1 MKKVI
6 GYIRVSTREQA
17 ESGCSLQAQRE
28 KIAAYA
34 LLHDLGEV
42 EIIEDA
48 GCSGKDLNRDGVRQ
62 LLDACE
68 RGEVGHV
75 IVYKLDRLTRK
86 TRDLLFVIEDVF
98 TRHEVGFHSLSENVD
113 TSTAMGKFFLTLMG
127 ALAQM
132 QRDLIAERT
141 RDVLQSKKARGEVVG
156 TVPFGFERDGDDLVP
171 VLEELDVIERMQEW
185 QQDGE
190 SLRGIARRLNAAEV
204 PTKKGGSW
212 HARTVGYM
220 LRNDLYAE
228 VV

>member
-1 MKKVI
+1 MKKVY

-17 ESGCSLQAQRE
+17 ETGCSMQAQRE

-42 EIIEDA
+42 EIIEDG
-48 GCSGKDLNRDGVRQ
+48 GCSGKDLNRNGVRQ
-62 LLDACE
+62 LIAACK
-68 RGEVGHV
+68 RGEVEHV

-86 TRDLLFVIEDVF
+86 TRDLLFVIEDIF
-98 TRHEVGFHSLSENVD
+98 TKHGVSFHSLTENVD

-156 TVPFGFERDGDDLVP
+156 TVPFGFERDGDNLVP
-171 VLEELDVIERMQEW
+171 VLEELDVIARMQDW
-185 QQDGE
+185 QQDGA
-190 SLRGIARRLNAAEV
+190 SLRGIAQRLNDAEV

-220 LRNDLYAE
+220 LQNDLYAE